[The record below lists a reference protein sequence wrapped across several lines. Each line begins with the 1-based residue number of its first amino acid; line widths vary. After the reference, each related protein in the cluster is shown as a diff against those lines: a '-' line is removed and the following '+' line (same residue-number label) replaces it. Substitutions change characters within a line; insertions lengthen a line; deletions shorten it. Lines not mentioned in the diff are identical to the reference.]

1 MKLEPGTMVHG
12 YKIVSLLGEGG
23 MGEVYLGEDAMLE
36 RKVAIKRL
44 NPLLTTDAQFSARFI
59 TEARIQARLN
69 HPNIVALHSF
79 FQEEG
84 VYYMVMEHAAGC
96 TLRDMILSMGL
107 IPEARALGL
116 FSQIA
121 AALAYSHDMQII
133 HRDIKPSNIM
143 VSDDDRIKIMDFG
156 IARIRGE
163 IGNTMTGQVVG
174 SINYMSPEQI
184 KAAKDI
190 DHRTDIFSAGV
201 LLYEMLT
208 GKLPYNVDTG
218 SDFLV
223 MEQIVNAPLPDPR
236 ALYAFISDGTVNAL
250 QAMTAK
256 DRSQRPGNMQ
266 TAVEILGGKAAHLP
280 ATQAT
285 RVSTND
291 ATRVSPAVSNATVP
305 APQPVQVRKEA
316 SGMVYV
322 AGGSFEMGNDTGR
335 QDERPVHTVTLSAFY
350 MAKFPVT
357 QEQYQAVMKLNPS
370 QFKGNKHPVE
380 KISWRDAIR
389 YCNMLSKIEGLKP
402 CYLTGSSGMSPDNP
416 ECDWLANGYRLPT
429 EAEWEYAAR
438 GGVYAQKG
446 GPVATLD
453 LRQEGGKTN
462 DAMHMTQAVGLA
474 PANEL
479 GITDMLG
486 NVNEWCWDWY
496 MVEYYAHSIARN
508 PIGPM
513 QGMYKV
519 CRGGSWKNLSMSVT
533 TRFSFELN
541 QFYNNVGFRVVR
553 SG

>member
-107 IPEARALGL
+107 IPEARALEL

-256 DRSQRPGNMQ
+256 DRSQRPGSMQ

-280 ATQAT
+280 TTQAT
-285 RVSTND
+285 RMSTND
-291 ATRVSPAVSNATVP
+291 ATRVSPAVSNVRVP

-322 AGGSFEMGNDTGR
+322 EGGSFEMGNNTGR

-380 KISWRDAIR
+380 KISWREAIR

-508 PIGPM
+508 PIGSM

>member
-96 TLRDMILSMGL
+96 TLRDMIVSMGL

-256 DRSQRPGNMQ
+256 DRSQRPGSMQ

-285 RVSTND
+285 RVSAND

-322 AGGSFEMGNDTGR
+322 AGGSFEMGNNTGR

-446 GPVATLD
+446 GQVATLD

>member
-1 MKLEPGTMVHG
+1 
-12 YKIVSLLGEGG
+12 
-23 MGEVYLGEDAMLE
+23 
-36 RKVAIKRL
+36 
-44 NPLLTTDAQFSARFI
+44 
-59 TEARIQARLN
+59 
-69 HPNIVALHSF
+69 
-79 FQEEG
+79 
-84 VYYMVMEHAAGC
+84 
-96 TLRDMILSMGL
+96 MGL

-291 ATRVSPAVSNATVP
+291 ATRVSPAVSNVRVP

-322 AGGSFEMGNDTGR
+322 EGGSFKMGSNDGGEDEKPIRDVHIAAFWISKYPITQKDWRNMMGNDSASYI
-335 QDERPVHTVTLSAFY
+335 DDDLPVVNVNWF
-350 MAKFPVT
+350 
-357 QEQYQAVMKLNPS
+357 EAV
-370 QFKGNKHPVE
+370 E
-380 KISWRDAIR
+380 
-389 YCNMLSKIEGLKP
+389 YCNNRSYREGLKP
-402 CYLTGSSGMSPDNP
+402 CYNGTGQSITCN
-416 ECDWLANGYRLPT
+416 WYANGYRLPT
-429 EAEWEYAAR
+429 EAEWEFAAR
-438 GGVYAQKG
+438 GGIVSKG
-446 GPVATLD
+446 YRYSGSNDLNAVAWCDRTSGD
-453 LRQEGGKTN
+453 RPHRVGGK
-462 DAMHMTQAVGLA
+462 

-479 GITDMLG
+479 GIHDMSG
-486 NVNEWCWDWY
+486 NVLEWCWDWY
-496 MVEYYAHSIARN
+496 GRDYYSKSNQYNPNGPQNGEYR
-508 PIGPM
+508 
-513 QGMYKV
+513 V
-519 CRGGSWKNLSMSVT
+519 LRGGSWSDYGFRYCRVANRYANDPLSV
-533 TRFSFELN
+533 
-541 QFYNNVGFRVVR
+541 YDCVGFRVVR
-553 SG
+553 ASV

>member
-143 VSDDDRIKIMDFG
+143 VGDDDRIKIMDFG

-256 DRSQRPGNMQ
+256 DRSQRPGSIQ

-285 RVSTND
+285 RVSAND
-291 ATRVSPAVSNATVP
+291 ATRVSPAVSNATVLS
-305 APQPVQVRKEA
+305 PQPVQVKREA

-322 AGGSFEMGNDTGR
+322 AGGSFEMGNNTGR

-380 KISWRDAIR
+380 KISWREAIR

>member
-12 YKIVSLLGEGG
+12 YKIASLLGEGG

-107 IPEARALGL
+107 IPEQRALGL

-143 VSDDDRIKIMDFG
+143 VGDDDRIKIMDFG

-256 DRSQRPGNMQ
+256 DRSQRPGSIQ

-285 RVSTND
+285 RVSAND
-291 ATRVSPAVSNATVP
+291 ATRVSPAVSNATVLS
-305 APQPVQVRKEA
+305 PQPVQVKREA

-322 AGGSFEMGNDTGR
+322 AGGSFEMGNNTGR

-380 KISWRDAIR
+380 KISWREAIR

>member
-1 MKLEPGTMVHG
+1 
-12 YKIVSLLGEGG
+12 
-23 MGEVYLGEDAMLE
+23 
-36 RKVAIKRL
+36 
-44 NPLLTTDAQFSARFI
+44 
-59 TEARIQARLN
+59 
-69 HPNIVALHSF
+69 
-79 FQEEG
+79 
-84 VYYMVMEHAAGC
+84 
-96 TLRDMILSMGL
+96 
-107 IPEARALGL
+107 
-116 FSQIA
+116 
-121 AALAYSHDMQII
+121 
-133 HRDIKPSNIM
+133 
-143 VSDDDRIKIMDFG
+143 
-156 IARIRGE
+156 
-163 IGNTMTGQVVG
+163 
-174 SINYMSPEQI
+174 
-184 KAAKDI
+184 
-190 DHRTDIFSAGV
+190 
-201 LLYEMLT
+201 
-208 GKLPYNVDTG
+208 
-218 SDFLV
+218 
-223 MEQIVNAPLPDPR
+223 
-236 ALYAFISDGTVNAL
+236 
-250 QAMTAK
+250 
-256 DRSQRPGNMQ
+256 
-266 TAVEILGGKAAHLP
+266 
-280 ATQAT
+280 
-285 RVSTND
+285 
-291 ATRVSPAVSNATVP
+291 P

-322 AGGSFEMGNDTGR
+322 AGGSFEMGNNTGR

-380 KISWRDAIR
+380 KISWREAIR

>member
-143 VSDDDRIKIMDFG
+143 VGDDDRIKIMDFG

-256 DRSQRPGNMQ
+256 DRSQRPGSIQ

-285 RVSTND
+285 RVSAND
-291 ATRVSPAVSNATVP
+291 ATRVSPAVSNATVLS
-305 APQPVQVRKEA
+305 PQPVQVKREA

-322 AGGSFEMGNDTGR
+322 AGGSFEMGNNTGR